1 VYEVEDP
8 FDYFNIAEAP
18 DWLYGLIKPKPTISR
33 QSVANIRRRPATV
46 KSVCRGI
53 EGIIRTI
60 ATAAPGERN
69 KVLFWGANRLKEAAE
84 QSIISHSDAM
94 GLALEAA
101 DRAGLPPTEA
111 SRTVASAFQ
120 GR

>member
-1 VYEVEDP
+1 VYEVEDC

-18 DWLYGLIKPKPTISR
+18 DWLYGLIKPKPSISQR
-33 QSVANIRRRPATV
+33 AAAAISRPATV

-69 KVLFWGANRLKEAAE
+69 KILFWGANRLKEAAD
-84 QSIISHSDAM
+84 QSIITHSDAM
-94 GLALEAA
+94 ALAIEAA
-101 DRAGLPPTEA
+101 SLTGLSNMEA
-111 SRTVASAFQ
+111 SRTVASAF
-120 GR
+120 RSR